1 MQDKDVIYKSL
12 TILQSLIS
20 GIPFCAH
27 SIFEHRDRSRLSLWR
42 PLARTPNL
50 THRSSPLGSASLH
63 TPDRQIHSTGHF
75 TSSVHVQYNDRCKR
89 NHTRWVL

>member
-1 MQDKDVIYKSL
+1 MQDKNAKYKSL

-42 PLARTPNL
+42 PLARTPKL
-50 THRSSPLGSASLH
+50 THRSSPLGSASPH
-63 TPDRQIHSTGHF
+63 TPDRQIHRSFHFFSTR
-75 TSSVHVQYNDRCKR
+75 SIQ
-89 NHTRWVL
+89 